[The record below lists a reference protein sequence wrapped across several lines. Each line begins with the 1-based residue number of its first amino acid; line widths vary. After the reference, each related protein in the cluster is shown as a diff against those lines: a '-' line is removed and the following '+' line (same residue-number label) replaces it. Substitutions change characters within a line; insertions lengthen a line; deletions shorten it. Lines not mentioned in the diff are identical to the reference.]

1 MRIFRSQIAQALLIW
16 CNERQEERTHVRQNL
31 LRADNKLLNYPIREV
46 VTIGKKLEK
55 LGNLSMIWENIGD
68 PITAGEQMPEW
79 IKDIVHEHSVT
90 DKVFAYTDTRG
101 YLPTREF
108 VLKNFSNEKICT
120 VDDILFFNGLGEAI
134 NKVINNLPREARIL
148 VPSPTYPSHATAEAM
163 HAGCSFIS
171 YNLDPANDWEP
182 NLQEI
187 ENKVKYNDH
196 VVAILVIN
204 PNNPTG
210 RVFKRETLEAI
221 VKIAKDHDCFLIFDE
236 IYHSMVFDDVENV
249 LLHEIIGDVP
259 GISMKGISKDVP
271 WPGSRCGWIEVYNA
285 EKDEEF
291 RDFINMI
298 LLAKMLE
305 VCSTT
310 LPQMILPHVYSSPH
324 FESYLQGRIEKYKRR
339 AEEAV
344 AFFNEIPQ
352 VRVSMPGG
360 VFYFVVELLDLPR
373 SQLSATTK
381 ASRLYLN
388 DLLGENAV
396 KPDFQFCYELM
407 AAEGVCVVPLS
418 GFGSALNG
426 FRMTLLQEDDEVYT
440 GILESIGRGIKDYY
454 ANA

>member
-1 MRIFRSQIAQALLIW
+1 M
-16 CNERQEERTHVRQNL
+16 RQNL

-46 VTIGKKLEK
+46 VTIGKQLEK
-55 LGNLSMIWENIGD
+55 LGNLSMVWENIGD

-79 IKDIVHEHSVT
+79 IKEIVRENSVT

-171 YNLDPANDWEP
+171 YNLDPENDWEP
-182 NLQEI
+182 NLEEI

-236 IYHSMVFDDVENV
+236 IYHSMVFDGVENV

-271 WPGSRCGWIEVYNA
+271 WPGSRCGWIEVYNS
-285 EKDEEF
+285 EKDAEF
-291 RDFINMI
+291 HDFINMI

-310 LPQMILPHVYSSPH
+310 LPQMVLPHIYSSPK
-324 FESYLQGRIEKYKRR
+324 FKDYLQGRIEKYHRR
-339 AEEAV
+339 AEQAV
-344 AFFNEIPQ
+344 AFFEQIPQ

-360 VFYFVVELLDLPR
+360 VFYFVVQLLDLPR

-388 DLLGENAV
+388 ELLSEKLVA
-396 KPDFQFCYELM
+396 PDFQFTYELM
-407 AAEGVCVVPLS
+407 ASEAICVVPLS
-418 GFGSALNG
+418 GFGSSLNG
-426 FRMTLLQEDDEVYT
+426 FRMTLLQEDDEVFT
-440 GILESIGRGIKDYY
+440 ETLEALGRGITKYY

>member
-1 MRIFRSQIAQALLIW
+1 M
-16 CNERQEERTHVRQNL
+16 RQNL

-46 VTIGKKLEK
+46 VTIGKTLEK

-68 PITAGEQMPEW
+68 PITAGEKMPEW
-79 IKDIVHEHSVT
+79 IKDIVHKHSVT

-171 YNLDPANDWEP
+171 YDLDPANDWEP
-182 NLQEI
+182 NLEEI
-187 ENKVKYNDH
+187 ENKVKYNDQI
-196 VVAILVIN
+196 VAILVIN

-236 IYHSMVFDDVENV
+236 IYHSMVFDGVENV

-271 WPGSRCGWIEVYNA
+271 WPGSRCGWIEVYNS
-285 EKDEEF
+285 EKDQEF
-291 RDFINMI
+291 QDFINMI

-310 LPQMILPHVYSSPH
+310 LPQVVLPYIYSAPE
-324 FESYLQGRIEKYKRR
+324 FKGYLQGRIEKYHRR
-339 AEEAV
+339 AEQAV
-344 AFFNEIPQ
+344 AFFEQIPQ

-360 VFYFVVELLDLPR
+360 VFYFVVELLELPR

-388 DLLGENAV
+388 DLLAKKEVA
-396 KPDFQFCYELM
+396 PDFQFTYELM
-407 AAEGVCVVPLS
+407 ASEGVGGRC
-418 GFGSALNG
+418 
-426 FRMTLLQEDDEVYT
+426 RT
-440 GILESIGRGIKDYY
+440 GLIKCLR
-454 ANA
+454 